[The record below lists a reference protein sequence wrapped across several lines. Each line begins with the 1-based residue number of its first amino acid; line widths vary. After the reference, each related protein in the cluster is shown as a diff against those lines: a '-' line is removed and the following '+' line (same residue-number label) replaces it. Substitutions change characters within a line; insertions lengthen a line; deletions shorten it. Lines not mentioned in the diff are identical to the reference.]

1 MHQEIVSVINRVRF
15 HLTAPAYI
23 WMITVQR
30 YAKGAVMGITQ
41 QYATGAIAPAYR
53 DAIFNAA

>member
-1 MHQEIVSVINRVRF
+1 MHQEILSVINRVRF
-15 HLTAPAYI
+15 HLTGAAYI

-41 QYATGAIAPAYR
+41 QYATGAIAPVYR
-53 DAIFNAA
+53 NAICNAA